1 MWPALL
7 QHGHVCPQK
16 PTFAPPI
23 ARERGI
29 KGMVDWSGGGTKRR
43 LEVII
48 ALIVLG
54 LIAVAFSFRGSA
66 LESARDFEECVAAL
80 GNSAANHS
88 MPPLGDERGG
98 AMTDC
103 NARFAGRR
111 KPAGGYSYYDF
122 MQGRSF
128 DIAGPNPSAE
138 ERKQIDREYIE
149 FLKAQQRETISAELA
164 KRQNEQLRADLEDA
178 RQPVGPPLVLTPRN
192 QSSSTAK
199 RPADRSRS
207 PRCEDNSVA
216 CGWSKLS
223 AVVKDAFASSF
234 RTKP

>member
-1 MWPALL
+1 
-7 QHGHVCPQK
+7 
-16 PTFAPPI
+16 
-23 ARERGI
+23 
-29 KGMVDWSGGGTKRR
+29 MVDLSDGDTKRH
-43 LEVII
+43 LGAII
-48 ALIVLG
+48 ALIVFA
-54 LIAVAFSFRGSA
+54 LIAVVFSLRGSA
-66 LESARDFEECVAAL
+66 LESARDFEECVEAL
-80 GNSAANHS
+80 GLSAPNQLS
-88 MPPLGDERGG
+88 PPVDDERGG

-128 DIAGPNPSAE
+128 DIAGPNPTAE

-149 FLKAQQRETISAELA
+149 FLDAQRRETISAELA

-178 RQPVGPPLVLTPRN
+178 RQPVGPPLILTPKN
-192 QSSSTAK
+192 PSSSTAK
-199 RPADRSRS
+199 RLADRSRS
-207 PRCEDNSVA
+207 ARCEDNSLA

-223 AVVKDAFASSF
+223 EVVKDVFASSS